1 MGLHNIPVFFQM
13 VKLDKSFSVTMVK
26 MLRHQRRLNRDAV
39 ERRLEEEISDE
50 HFVQLEAASRS
61 IDSLSE
67 KIMDVHKP
75 RMFLGDNLVK
85 GGGALVAALFTAV
98 LRQALSGR
106 MK

>member
-1 MGLHNIPVFFQM
+1 
-13 VKLDKSFSVTMVK
+13 
-26 MLRHQRRLNRDAV
+26 
-39 ERRLEEEISDE
+39 
-50 HFVQLEAASRS
+50 
-61 IDSLSE
+61 
-67 KIMDVHKP
+67 MDVHKP